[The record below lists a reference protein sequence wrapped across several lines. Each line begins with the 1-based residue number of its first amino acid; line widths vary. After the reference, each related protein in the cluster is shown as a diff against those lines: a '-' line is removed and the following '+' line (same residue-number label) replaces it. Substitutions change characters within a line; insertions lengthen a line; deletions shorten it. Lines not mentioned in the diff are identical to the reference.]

1 MKITANVIRRFIGFT
16 LCNLPGTAVEL
27 LVVWLCAKYLF
38 HGYVGEYI
46 VSPVIA
52 FECAVFTNYVLYTR
66 FVWGDRVRGAS
77 IRERLLRL
85 LAYNVSASGVYFL
98 RMLVIQFLGITWH
111 MPVVLCE
118 VVSLLFSGF
127 LNFFAIDKL
136 IFRRRGRGWFGLEKL
151 FRHKPGE

>member
-1 MKITANVIRRFIGFT
+1 MKITASVIRRFVGFT

-38 HGYVGEYI
+38 NGYVGEYI
-46 VSPVIA
+46 VSPIVA

-77 IRERLLRL
+77 LRERFLRL

-118 VVSLLFSGF
+118 VISLLFSGF

-136 IFRRRGRGWFGLEKL
+136 IFRRKTQGWFGLEKL
-151 FRHKPGE
+151 FKHKQVE